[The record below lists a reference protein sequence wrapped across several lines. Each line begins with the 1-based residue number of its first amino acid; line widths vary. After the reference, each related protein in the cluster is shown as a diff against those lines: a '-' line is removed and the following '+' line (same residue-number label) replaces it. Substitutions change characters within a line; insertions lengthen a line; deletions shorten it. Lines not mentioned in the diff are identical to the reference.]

1 MNQPLHL
8 PNPKVTVSR
17 IGMQIT
23 ADLSIDEWGEL
34 AASIGEVAT
43 SVAFIVGDW
52 LVYGQSLFGTDG
64 FPDKKVDHPSYQIAI
79 KTTGLDLSTLQNY
92 AYVSRSIPYSMRSER
107 LSWEHHRLLAKLPD
121 NDIQDWI
128 DTCVA
133 EEDAGRRMST
143 RRLRKSLN
151 LGRIA
156 TDADLEPDDADR
168 GIENHLTYV
177 TRLAVW
183 WKRMKKVD
191 FLTTSTREQRDTMLR
206 DFAPIAALINEI
218 NHSIREEDNPAQ
230 PLLPLFK

>member
-92 AYVSRSIPYSMRSER
+92 AY
-107 LSWEHHRLLAKLPD
+107 H
-121 NDIQDWI
+121 
-128 DTCVA
+128 
-133 EEDAGRRMST
+133 
-143 RRLRKSLN
+143 
-151 LGRIA
+151 
-156 TDADLEPDDADR
+156 
-168 GIENHLTYV
+168 
-177 TRLAVW
+177 
-183 WKRMKKVD
+183 
-191 FLTTSTREQRDTMLR
+191 
-206 DFAPIAALINEI
+206 
-218 NHSIREEDNPAQ
+218 
-230 PLLPLFK
+230 